1 MGGDVYA
8 DLLFLVNFSM
18 DYLCAYL
25 TAATLRRRAVPGRLL
40 CASAV
45 GGVYAVAALFLPS
58 GQMTSLVADVLVCL
72 VMCVILFYARGVPV
86 RFFCAACALFVGIS
100 MAMGGM
106 MTALFNLLNRIEWPT
121 EAIGNSEDGLSA
133 WVFAI
138 LAGFSTLAGLKGSRL
153 LHRSAARRYARLS
166 VSVGGRTV
174 ELQALLDSG
183 NMCRDPLSGRSV
195 IFIDP
200 IPARALIGAGEEKD
214 PDMARRLR
222 LIPVETVSGRRLQKA
237 YLPDRAVLTDSG
249 GAHVLDVLIAPTESM
264 RGAGV
269 YQAIVSAELAL

>member
-1 MGGDVYA
+1 
-8 DLLFLVNFSM
+8 
-18 DYLCAYL
+18 
-25 TAATLRRRAVPGRLL
+25 
-40 CASAV
+40 
-45 GGVYAVAALFLPS
+45 
-58 GQMTSLVADVLVCL
+58 
-72 VMCVILFYARGVPV
+72 
-86 RFFCAACALFVGIS
+86 
-100 MAMGGM
+100 

-133 WVFAI
+133 WLFAV
-138 LAGFSTLAGLKGSRL
+138 LAGLSTLAGLKGSRL

-195 IFIDP
+195 IFIAP

-249 GAHVLDVLIAPTESM
+249 GAHALDVLIAPAESM